1 MISSYVIEK
10 IKLEGY
16 NMYNDTLLV
25 LAYVAMF
32 VSLGLIALGYKIAKN
47 VKNNFA
53 REELRFSAEI
63 LFVAS
68 FVLVIAMIL
77 ANVFITQNIG
87 NINKEISS
95 HMQDIPEEP

>member
-1 MISSYVIEK
+1 
-10 IKLEGY
+10 
-16 NMYNDTLLV
+16 MYNDTLLV

-32 VSLGLIALGYKIAKN
+32 VSLGLIALGHKIAKN

-53 REELRFSAEI
+53 REELKFSAEI
-63 LFVAS
+63 ILVAS

-77 ANVFITQNIG
+77 ANVFITQNIR